1 MSLQTSKR
9 DHLEKVKIYFRKF
22 SNSLQAKIQWEKLG
36 TLTPQHGQHLG
47 KSSET
52 IFFLM
57 SNLKPH
63 PIREIQKNPN
73 WYLGYWNVKSGK
85 SPS

>member
-36 TLTPQHGQHLG
+36 TLTPQHGKHLG
-47 KSSET
+47 QSS
-52 IFFLM
+52 
-57 SNLKPH
+57 
-63 PIREIQKNPN
+63 KNYFSFDGN
-73 WYLGYWNVKSGK
+73 TNVKFKIAPNSRNQLYV
-85 SPS
+85 